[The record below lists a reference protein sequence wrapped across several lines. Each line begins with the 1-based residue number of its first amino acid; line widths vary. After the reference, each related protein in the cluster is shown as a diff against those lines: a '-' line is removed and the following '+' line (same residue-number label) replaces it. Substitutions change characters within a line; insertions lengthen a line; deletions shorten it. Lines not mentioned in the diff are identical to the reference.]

1 MPENSRTI
9 IAVRD
14 VAFGYTRKKTVLE
27 HVSFDVPQGQSLAIL
42 GYNGVGKTTL
52 FNIIVG
58 LLRPRSGEAVIN
70 ANLVPSMQDVFQLS
84 DESNL
89 AATMTVR
96 ENIRFR
102 AMLMDTGRGSGRQAI
117 DLEHLEN
124 EKLVQAFGLAEH
136 LDKKVKELSSGLR
149 KRAGLVAG
157 MLFEPHVILLD
168 EPTNSVDPI
177 TRDLMID
184 LMGQLSDSGR
194 TILTITH
201 DLEYCWSVAHRVV
214 ILDDRHIAKDMM
226 LDDFKDFDAFKR
238 AATLGRTVDE
248 SVDFGIR

>member
-1 MPENSRTI
+1 MPENGRTI

-102 AMLMDTGRGSGRQAI
+102 AMLMDTGR
-117 DLEHLEN
+117 
-124 EKLVQAFGLAEH
+124 AF
-136 LDKKVKELSSGLR
+136 VSWCSS
-149 KRAGLVAG
+149 
-157 MLFEPHVILLD
+157 
-168 EPTNSVDPI
+168 
-177 TRDLMID
+177 
-184 LMGQLSDSGR
+184 
-194 TILTITH
+194 
-201 DLEYCWSVAHRVV
+201 RVV
-214 ILDDRHIAKDMM
+214 PCAARIAIIPIPGQST
-226 LDDFKDFDAFKR
+226 
-238 AATLGRTVDE
+238 AAPW
-248 SVDFGIR
+248 